1 VKRPAAAA
9 LLVALLIVA
18 CGPKRPAGY
27 FVYEGRRGDSL
38 AALRARFGGDER
50 LTKILVRE
58 AGREADAPFDAG
70 ERVAIPFEKIKKH
83 PDVVE
88 AFALVHEARGARAR
102 GDYAAALE
110 ALQAACAARPDD
122 PSLAFELG
130 ATYYEAGDYGRAAA
144 ALDEAR
150 ERALDDEEVALTYA
164 LATAEAG
171 GVEAAVATL
180 EGLAAQRPDFL
191 YGLYVLGEIEVKAGD
206 YPAGRHYLFEYLKR
220 ADEGLAARYAREG
233 IKASARAE
241 MEAAA
246 RALEEAAGAEEEE
259 ATPAREAG
267 PGE

>member
-1 VKRPAAAA
+1 MKRPAATP

-27 FVYEGRRGDSL
+27 FIYEGRRGDSL
-38 AALRARFGGDER
+38 AGLSARFGGDER

-58 AGREADAPFDAG
+58 ARREADAPFEAG
-70 ERVAIPFEKIKKH
+70 DRVAIRFEKLNGHRDILK
-83 PDVVE
+83 V
-88 AFALVHEARGARAR
+88 FTLVHRARAR
-102 GDYAAALE
+102 RARGEYAAALE
-110 ALQAACAARPDD
+110 ALQAAYAARPDE

-144 ALDEAR
+144 ALGEAR
-150 ERALDDEEVALTYA
+150 ERAREDEEVILAFA
-164 LATAEAG
+164 LAAAEAG
-171 GVEAAVATL
+171 DVDGAAAAL
-180 EGLAAQRPDFL
+180 EELASARPDFAHAF
-191 YGLYVLGEIEVKAGD
+191 YVLGQLLVEAGD
-206 YPAGRHYLFEYLKR
+206 YAAGRHYLFEYLKR

-246 RALEEAAGAEEEE
+246 RALEEAAPAEEEE

-267 PGE
+267 PAE

>member
-1 VKRPAAAA
+1 MKRPVATA
-9 LLVALLIVA
+9 LLIALLIVA

-27 FVYEGRRGDSL
+27 FVYEGRRGDSV
-38 AALRARFGGDER
+38 AALSARFGGDEG

-58 AGREADAPFDAG
+58 ARREADAPFEAG

-83 PDVVE
+83 RDIVE

-102 GDYAAALE
+102 GEYAAALE
-110 ALQAACAARPDD
+110 ALRAAYAARPDD

-144 ALDEAR
+144 ALGGAR
-150 ERALDDEEVALTYA
+150 ERAPDDEEVILAFA
-164 LATAEAG
+164 LAAAEAG
-171 GVEAAVATL
+171 DAEGAVATL
-180 EGLAAQRPDFL
+180 AELATQRPDFL
-191 YGLYVLGEIEVKAGD
+191 YALYVLAEMEIKMGKYA
-206 YPAGRHYLFEYLKR
+206 AGRHHLFEYLRQRDK
-220 ADEGLAARYAREG
+220 GLVAAYAREG

-246 RALEEAAGAEEEE
+246 RALGEAAREEEK

-267 PGE
+267 PAE

>member
-1 VKRPAAAA
+1 MKRPAAAA
-9 LLVALLIVA
+9 LLVALIIVA

-38 AALRARFGGDER
+38 AALSARFGGDER

-58 AGREADAPFDAG
+58 AGREADAPFEAG

-83 PDVVE
+83 RDVVE

-102 GDYAAALE
+102 GDYAGALE

-144 ALDEAR
+144 ALGEAR
-150 ERALDDEEVALTYA
+150 ERAPEDEEVILAFA
-164 LATAEAG
+164 LAAAEVG
-171 GVEAAVATL
+171 DLDGAAAAL
-180 EGLAAQRPDFL
+180 EDLASARPDFAHAF
-191 YGLYVLGEIEVKAGD
+191 YVLGEILVEAGD
-206 YPAGRHYLFEYLKR
+206 YAAGRHYLFEYLKR
-220 ADEGLAARYAREG
+220 NDEGLAAGYAREG

-246 RALEEAAGAEEEE
+246 RALAGTAGAEKEE

>member
-9 LLVALLIVA
+9 LLAAFLIVA

-38 AALRARFGGDER
+38 AALSARFGGDER

-58 AGREADAPFDAG
+58 AGREADAPFEAG

-102 GDYAAALE
+102 GDYAGALE
-110 ALQAACAARPDD
+110 ALRAAYAARPDD

-144 ALDEAR
+144 ALGEAR
-150 ERALDDEEVALTYA
+150 ERAPEDEEVILAFA
-164 LATAEAG
+164 LAEAEAG
-171 GVEAAVATL
+171 DVDGAAAAL
-180 EGLAAQRPDFL
+180 EDLTSARPDFL
-191 YGLYVLGEIEVKAGD
+191 YGLYVLGDMEIKAGRNA
-206 YPAGRHYLFEYLKR
+206 AGRHHLFEYLKR
-220 ADEGLAARYAREG
+220 NGDGLVARYAREG

-246 RALEEAAGAEEEE
+246 RALEKAPKEEK
-259 ATPAREAG
+259 TKPAREAG
-267 PGE
+267 PGGAE